1 MLITLHGYD
10 NSADNGID
18 PLMKGYDF
26 TNRIKSSMLFEADSE
41 IALVNATIE
50 RILEYTVTSNT
61 NKLELDTDEIGGTIL
76 LTIPIGN
83 YTPQALQVAIQTGL
97 DTANTFG
104 YRFMIAARVVTGD
117 GELLGYTPQLARV
130 KVLLF
135 LMLMSRSI
143 ALQELVGLVERGL
156 GRIRLVL
163 LVLLLTLLLRS
174 IPVLITGLGA
184 HHLTGVSI
192 PTSLRSR
199 LIW

>member
-1 MLITLHGYD
+1 MRLVGRY
-10 NSADNGID
+10 
-18 PLMKGYDF
+18 
-26 TNRIKSSMLFEADSE
+26 SS
-41 IALVNATIE
+41 
-50 RILEYTVTSNT
+50 RYQLE
-61 NKLELDTDEIGGTIL
+61 TIL
-76 LTIPIGN
+76 HRRCRLLSRLGLILRIRLDIGF
-83 YTPQALQVAIQTGL
+83 QS
-97 DTANTFG
+97 
-104 YRFMIAARVVTGD
+104 FMIAARVVTGD